1 MRKGVAMKVCLS
13 HMTALHWLLRHFN
26 PRQKGDRASRATT
39 VPPCAPRVAEA
50 QEIRRVVGGSLPV
63 GEDGREP
70 PLDVV
75 VSSREGRRSS
85 AEVTSHLCTSHLPAG
100 SFIPLHIRGFDL
112 WVTSPELTFV
122 QLAAE
127 LDVAGAA
134 YVGMALCSS
143 FRLEELDVSG
153 TVRRRPPDEP
163 LTTVARIGAFLRR
176 AGGLRGVAKARRALQ
191 YVRDGALSPP
201 EAGIALVAE
210 MRPGLGGHSLG
221 EVSLNEGFRVYA
233 GLSPAGKP
241 IFSTR
246 YPDVVIRRRD
256 DQGNLR
262 LLGIDHDPTITHGGE
277 LRRSLDLERG
287 NQLESCRKLV
297 HFTFTNLQTTNYNAF
312 ASSMDQVRRALGKR
326 REPREEQGEHAR
338 KIECERR
345 DLWERFVHGWGN
357 ML

>member
-1 MRKGVAMKVCLS
+1 MKVCLS

-26 PRQKGDRASRATT
+26 PRQRGDRASRATT
-39 VPPCAPRVAEA
+39 VPSCAPGIAEA
-50 QEIRRVVGGSLPV
+50 QEIRQVIGASLPA
-63 GEDGREP
+63 GKDGGEP
-70 PLDVV
+70 PIDVV
-75 VSSREGRRSS
+75 VSRREGRSSS
-85 AEVTSHLCTSHLPAG
+85 AEVTSHLCSSRLPAG
-100 SFIPLHIRGFDL
+100 SFVPLHIRGFDL

-122 QLAAE
+122 HLAGE

-134 YVGMALCSS
+134 YVGMALCSG

-163 LTTVARIGAFLRR
+163 LTTVSRIGAFLRR
-176 AGGLRGVAKARRALQ
+176 AGNLRGVAKARRALK

-210 MRPGLGGHSLG
+210 MRPALGGYSLG

-241 IFSTR
+241 VFSTR
-246 YPDVVIRRRD
+246 YPDVVIRHRD

-262 LLGIDHDPTITHGGE
+262 LLGIDHDPTLTHGGE

-287 NQLESCRKLV
+287 NQLESCRRLV
-297 HFTFTNLQTTNYNAF
+297 HFTFTNLQTSDYSAF

-326 REPREEQGEHAR
+326 REPREEQGELAR
-338 KIECERR
+338 RIDCERR
-345 DLWERFVHGWGN
+345 DLWERFVHGWST

>member
-1 MRKGVAMKVCLS
+1 MKVCLS

-26 PRQKGDRASRATT
+26 PRQRGDRASRAIT
-39 VPPCAPRVAEA
+39 VPSCAPGIAEA
-50 QEIRRVVGGSLPV
+50 QEIRQVIGASLPA
-63 GEDGREP
+63 GKDGGEP
-70 PLDVV
+70 PIDVV
-75 VSSREGRRSS
+75 VSRREGRRSS
-85 AEVTSHLCTSHLPAG
+85 AEVTSHLCSSRLPAG
-100 SFIPLHIRGFDL
+100 SFVPLHIRGFDL

-122 QLAAE
+122 HLAGE

-134 YVGMALCSS
+134 YVGMALCSG

-163 LTTVARIGAFLRR
+163 LTTVSRIGAFLRR
-176 AGGLRGVAKARRALQ
+176 AGNLRGVAKARRALK

-210 MRPGLGGHSLG
+210 MRPALGGYSLG

-233 GLSPAGKP
+233 GLSPAGRP
-241 IFSTR
+241 VFSTR
-246 YPDVVIRRRD
+246 YPDVVIRHRD

-262 LLGIDHDPTITHGGE
+262 LLGIDHDPTLTHGGE

-287 NQLESCRKLV
+287 NQLESCRRLV
-297 HFTFTNLQTTNYNAF
+297 HFTFTNLQTSDYSAF

-326 REPREEQGEHAR
+326 REPREEQGELAR
-338 KIECERR
+338 RIDCERR
-345 DLWERFVHGWGN
+345 DLWERFVHGWST